1 MKRLEEGDQ
10 LGRYRI
16 LKRLGSGA
24 MGDVYLAED
33 PQIGRHVAL
42 KTVRVEDGR
51 VKELDERK
59 QRLLREARAA
69 GRLLH
74 PNIITLFDAGED
86 QGILYLAF
94 EYVEGKDLAD
104 RASDGPP
111 LSLGEALSIVRQAS
125 EGLDYAHRQGVIH
138 RDIKPSNLM
147 ITADGRVKIAD
158 FGIARVA
165 DQTSDLTMTG
175 SVVGSPHYM
184 SPEQIRGEELDG
196 RTDIF
201 SLGVL
206 LYEILC
212 RRRPFEGETLTTL
225 VYQILNQDPAPVATR
240 RPDLAPR
247 LQQLAARMLHK
258 DRDQRFASAADV
270 VREIVHCERE
280 MAPQELAGSAL
291 RDDPPSDATVRMTDR
306 PPTPPPAP
314 SPAPAAAPPP
324 PPPAAAAPAAGG
336 AAARKSSSGARL
348 AIIAAVV
355 GVVLIG
361 LVLVGLAARK
371 FVAGRLAKAAT
382 AVVETEPDN
391 RPPGT
396 QTVPANVSTDPAT
409 RPGTE
414 PRTESPTDPIA
425 EEPPNSEPSPPVVE
439 PEPRSDPQ
447 SDPQLEP
454 GRRATQPQTPV
465 EPRQQPPVE
474 PRPTRPTP
482 PPVDPTPRPVE
493 PEPEPVPEPR
503 EDPRARRDAEVA
515 AAQVNREMSTGMA
528 LSFDVQPKQAAEQVI
543 VRLGR
548 IVIGRPDEWNAKKRD
563 GRAYAVPE
571 PGLHLLTFL
580 LDGAEVYR
588 IRINA
593 QPGGANPTTISVSL
607 PQAGG
612 RRRGN

>member
-1 MKRLEEGDQ
+1 MSIIDWTSRS
-10 LGRYRI
+10 I
-16 LKRLGSGA
+16 
-24 MGDVYLAED
+24 
-33 PQIGRHVAL
+33 
-42 KTVRVEDGR
+42 
-51 VKELDERK
+51 
-59 QRLLREARAA
+59 A
-69 GRLLH
+69 GWS
-74 PNIITLFDAGED
+74 I
-86 QGILYLAF
+86 
-94 EYVEGKDLAD
+94 
-104 RASDGPP
+104 AS
-111 LSLGEALSIVRQAS
+111 
-125 EGLDYAHRQGVIH
+125 
-138 RDIKPSNLM
+138 
-147 ITADGRVKIAD
+147 
-158 FGIARVA
+158 
-165 DQTSDLTMTG
+165 
-175 SVVGSPHYM
+175 
-184 SPEQIRGEELDG
+184 
-196 RTDIF
+196 
-201 SLGVL
+201 
-206 LYEILC
+206 
-212 RRRPFEGETLTTL
+212 
-225 VYQILNQDPAPVATR
+225 
-240 RPDLAPR
+240 
-247 LQQLAARMLHK
+247 
-258 DRDQRFASAADV
+258 
-270 VREIVHCERE
+270 
-280 MAPQELAGSAL
+280 
-291 RDDPPSDATVRMTDR
+291 
-306 PPTPPPAP
+306 
-314 SPAPAAAPPP
+314 
-324 PPPAAAAPAAGG
+324 
-336 AAARKSSSGARL
+336 
-348 AIIAAVV
+348 
-355 GVVLIG
+355 
-361 LVLVGLAARK
+361 ARK

-593 QPGGANPTTISVSL
+593 QSGGANPTTISVSL